1 MDGGLLEF
9 KSLKTICGLTH
20 GFVLRNNKIPVNC
33 NKSEALDRL
42 KPYHEDMVCSLG
54 FTPDDLCFT
63 EQIHGDFVATVTNS
77 RGFNDAIPGADG
89 LITFEK
95 GVLFGVFVADCCAV
109 LIADRRGRG
118 VSIVH
123 SGKVGSELGIVKKAI
138 RKFHDQGIISS
149 DLIVQLSPCIR
160 PPAYEIDFAD
170 TIIQD
175 SLSLGVPEHSI
186 FDSNECTS
194 LNLERFYSYRRE
206 KGFTGRMLGLI
217 GLD

>member
-1 MDGGLLEF
+1 MDGGLLKF
-9 KSLKTICGLTH
+9 KSLKTIRGLAH
-20 GFVLRNNKIPVNC
+20 GFVLRNNNVPVNC
-33 NKSEALDRL
+33 NKNEALDRL
-42 KPYHEDMVCSLG
+42 KPYHENMIYSLG
-54 FTPDDLCFT
+54 FTPGDLCVT
-63 EQIHGDFVATVTNS
+63 EQIHGDFVANVTKS
-77 RGFNDAIPGADG
+77 RGFNDVIPGADG

-95 GVLFGVFVADCCAV
+95 GVLLGVFVADCCAV

-123 SGKVGSELGIVKKAI
+123 SGKVGSELGIIKKAI
-138 RKFHDQGIISS
+138 RKFNDQGIISS

-160 PPAYEIDFAD
+160 PPAYEIDFAN

-175 SLSLGVPEHSI
+175 SLSLGVPEQSI
-186 FDSNECTS
+186 FDANECTS
-194 LNLERFYSYRRE
+194 LDLEKFYSYRIE

>member
-1 MDGGLLEF
+1 MDGGLLKF
-9 KSLKTICGLTH
+9 KSLKTIRGLAH
-20 GFVLRNNKIPVNC
+20 GFVLRNNNVPVNC
-33 NKSEALDRL
+33 NKNEALDRL
-42 KPYHEDMVCSLG
+42 KPYHENMIYSLG
-54 FTPDDLCFT
+54 FTPDDLCVT
-63 EQIHGDFVATVTNS
+63 EQIHGDLVANVTKS
-77 RGFNDAIPGADG
+77 RGFNDVIPGADG

-95 GVLFGVFVADCCAV
+95 GVLLGVFVADCCAV

-123 SGKVGSELGIVKKAI
+123 SGKVGSELGIIKKAI
-138 RKFHDQGIISS
+138 RKFNDQGIISS

-160 PPAYEIDFAD
+160 PPAYEIDFAN

-175 SLSLGVPEHSI
+175 SLSLGVPEQSI
-186 FDSNECTS
+186 FDANECTS
-194 LNLERFYSYRRE
+194 LDLEKFYSYRIE